1 LYKFKDGIY
10 HFDGEEIGR
19 HALSIKRI
27 ASFPLMPIPDGISQ
41 KGIWGTTR
49 QYQERP

>member
-10 HFDGEEIGR
+10 HFDGEEIR
-19 HALSIKRI
+19 RYALSMKRI
-27 ASFPLMPIPDGISQ
+27 VSFPLALFPDGISQ
-41 KGIWGTTR
+41 KAIWGTTR